1 MNIKNKEPIQAAL
14 DSLEMALEHLEDQE
28 EYTLNDVSIKDL
40 WDIWEE
46 ASHQLG
52 MSDDKGELKH
62 FADGFHEGEWERDVE
77 VPRPWPGLDQVLKDI
92 DVPEEWESVKTMTY
106 DEFVEKYGKLTDPP
120 KPWPIPLP
128 LKKKYKTWDS
138 TKQGKIKTEITE
150 NGYTTYTPEWTYE
163 SPDGKIV
170 YRRKEGSDKRQLL
183 FKHPQDGPPYTM
195 FSMQGE
201 EEWVDEEEAKK
212 RHWYK
217 SFVGENEKET

>member
-52 MSDDKGELKH
+52 MSNMDAAEISALKGELKH

-106 DEFVEKYGKLTDPP
+106 EEFIKKYGMVQDEEDF
-120 KPWPIPLP
+120 
-128 LKKKYKTWDS
+128 KKKRW
-138 TKQGKIKTEITE
+138 I
-150 NGYTTYTPEWTYE
+150 YE
-163 SPDGKIV
+163 SPDGGKTI
-170 YRRKEGSDKRQLL
+170 YRREFDDYDNRELVTKEMYEDMG
-183 FKHPQDGPPYTM
+183 DGHLVK
-195 FSMQGE
+195 G
-201 EEWVDEEEAKK
+201 DEDE
-212 RHWYK
+212 
-217 SFVGENEKET
+217 

>member
-52 MSDDKGELKH
+52 MSNMDAAEISALKGELKH

-92 DVPEEWESVKTMTY
+92 DVPEEWEAVKTMTY
-106 DEFVEKYGKLTDPP
+106 EEFIKKYGMVQDEEDF
-120 KPWPIPLP
+120 
-128 LKKKYKTWDS
+128 KKKRW
-138 TKQGKIKTEITE
+138 I
-150 NGYTTYTPEWTYE
+150 YE
-163 SPDGKIV
+163 SPDGGKTI
-170 YRRKEGSDKRQLL
+170 YRREFDDYDNRELVTKEMYEDMG
-183 FKHPQDGPPYTM
+183 DGHLIK
-195 FSMQGE
+195 G
-201 EEWVDEEEAKK
+201 DEDE
-212 RHWYK
+212 
-217 SFVGENEKET
+217 

>member
-14 DSLEMALEHLEDQE
+14 DSLEMALENLEDKE
-28 EYTLNDVSIKDL
+28 EYTLNDVSVKDL

-52 MSDDKGELKH
+52 MSEETKH
-62 FADGFHEGEWERDVE
+62 FADGFHDGEWERDVE

-92 DVPEEWESVKTMTY
+92 DIPEEWESVKTLTW
-106 DEFVEKYGKLTDPP
+106 DEFTEKF
-120 KPWPIPLP
+120 
-128 LKKKYKTWDS
+128 
-138 TKQGKIKTEITE
+138 GKIKSEVTKS
-150 NGYTTYTPEWTYE
+150 GYTTYTPEWIYE

-212 RHWYK
+212 RHWYNDYVK
-217 SFVGENEKET
+217 GMEK

>member
-62 FADGFHEGEWERDVE
+62 FADGFHDGEWERDVE

-106 DEFVEKYGKLTDPP
+106 EEFIKKYGMVQNEEDF
-120 KPWPIPLP
+120 
-128 LKKKYKTWDS
+128 KKKRW
-138 TKQGKIKTEITE
+138 I
-150 NGYTTYTPEWTYE
+150 YE
-163 SPDGKIV
+163 SPDGGKTI
-170 YRRKEGSDKRQLL
+170 YRREFDNYDNRELVTKEMYEDMGDGHLIKGDK
-183 FKHPQDGPPYTM
+183 
-195 FSMQGE
+195 
-201 EEWVDEEEAKK
+201 DE
-212 RHWYK
+212 
-217 SFVGENEKET
+217 

>member
-14 DSLEMALEHLEDQE
+14 DSLELALEHLEDQE

-52 MSDDKGELKH
+52 MSDDTDETKH

-106 DEFVEKYGKLTDPP
+106 DEFVEKYGELKETPKTD
-120 KPWPIPLP
+120 WWI
-128 LKKKYKTWDS
+128 
-138 TKQGKIKTEITE
+138 
-150 NGYTTYTPEWTYE
+150 YE
-163 SPDGKIV
+163 SPDGGKTIFRRPPHSTIASEKEEIDWETKKPTGRLFSD
-170 YRRKEGSDKRQLL
+170 YNNGNWRKE
-183 FKHPQDGPPYTM
+183 
-195 FSMQGE
+195 
-201 EEWVDEEEAKK
+201 DE
-212 RHWYK
+212 
-217 SFVGENEKET
+217 S

>member
-62 FADGFHEGEWERDVE
+62 FADGFHEGDWERDME
-77 VPRPWPGLDQVLKDI
+77 RPWPGLDQILKDMNI
-92 DVPEEWESVKTMTY
+92 PEEWESVKTLTW
-106 DEFVEKYGKLTDPP
+106 DEFT
-120 KPWPIPLP
+120 
-128 LKKKYKTWDS
+128 KKF
-138 TKQGKIKTEITE
+138 GKIKTEVTKSG
-150 NGYTTYTPEWTYE
+150 GYTTYTPEWIYE

-170 YRRKEGSDKRQLL
+170 YRRKEGSDKRQLAYL
-183 FKHPQDGPPYTM
+183 HPQDGPPYTM
-195 FSMQGE
+195 FSMQGQT
-201 EEWVDEEEAKK
+201 EWVNEDDAKK

-217 SFVGENEKET
+217 SYVGEDESKT

>member
-52 MSDDKGELKH
+52 MSNMDAAEISALKGELKH

-106 DEFVEKYGKLTDPP
+106 EECIKKYGMVQDEEDF
-120 KPWPIPLP
+120 
-128 LKKKYKTWDS
+128 KKKRW
-138 TKQGKIKTEITE
+138 I
-150 NGYTTYTPEWTYE
+150 YE
-163 SPDGKIV
+163 SPDGGKTI
-170 YRRKEGSDKRQLL
+170 YRRVFDDYDNRELVTKEMYEDMG
-183 FKHPQDGPPYTM
+183 DGHLIK
-195 FSMQGE
+195 G
-201 EEWVDEEEAKK
+201 DEDE
-212 RHWYK
+212 
-217 SFVGENEKET
+217 

>member
-52 MSDDKGELKH
+52 MANMDVSETSMMKEELKH

-106 DEFVEKYGKLTDPP
+106 EEFIKKYGMVQDEEDF
-120 KPWPIPLP
+120 
-128 LKKKYKTWDS
+128 KKKRW
-138 TKQGKIKTEITE
+138 I
-150 NGYTTYTPEWTYE
+150 YE
-163 SPDGKIV
+163 SPDGGKTI
-170 YRRKEGSDKRQLL
+170 YRREFDNYDNRELVTKEMYEDMG
-183 FKHPQDGPPYTM
+183 DGHLIK
-195 FSMQGE
+195 G
-201 EEWVDEEEAKK
+201 DEDE
-212 RHWYK
+212 
-217 SFVGENEKET
+217 

>member
-14 DSLEMALEHLEDQE
+14 DSLEMALENLEDKE
-28 EYTLNDVSIKDL
+28 EYTLNDVSVKDL

-52 MSDDKGELKH
+52 MSDDKEELKH

-77 VPRPWPGLDQVLKDI
+77 IPRPWPGLDQVLKDMDI
-92 DVPEEWESVKTMTY
+92 PEEWESVKTLTW
-106 DEFVEKYGKLTDPP
+106 DEFTEKF
-120 KPWPIPLP
+120 
-128 LKKKYKTWDS
+128 
-138 TKQGKIKTEITE
+138 GKIKSEVTES
-150 NGYTTYTPEWTYE
+150 GYTTYTPEWIYE

-170 YRRKEGSDKRQLL
+170 YRRKEGSDKRQLRYV
-183 FKHPQDGPPYTM
+183 HPQDGPPYTM

>member
-52 MSDDKGELKH
+52 MSNMDAAEISALKGELKH

-106 DEFVEKYGKLTDPP
+106 EEFIKKYGMVQDEEDF
-120 KPWPIPLP
+120 
-128 LKKKYKTWDS
+128 KKKRW
-138 TKQGKIKTEITE
+138 I
-150 NGYTTYTPEWTYE
+150 YE
-163 SPDGKIV
+163 SPDGGKTI
-170 YRRKEGSDKRQLL
+170 YRREFDDYDNRELVTKEMYEDMG
-183 FKHPQDGPPYTM
+183 DGHLIK
-195 FSMQGE
+195 G
-201 EEWVDEEEAKK
+201 DEDE
-212 RHWYK
+212 
-217 SFVGENEKET
+217 

>member
-77 VPRPWPGLDQVLKDI
+77 VPRPWPGLDQVLKDMDI
-92 DVPEEWESVKTMTY
+92 PEEWESVKTMTY
-106 DEFVEKYGKLTDPP
+106 DEFVKEYGQP
-120 KPWPIPLP
+120 
-128 LKKKYKTWDS
+128 
-138 TKQGKIKTEITE
+138 KIKDIHGNEYDPKVMSDEQHDFVETYDVTK
-150 NGYTTYTPEWTYE
+150 GYIYE
-163 SPDGKIV
+163 SPDGGKTIF
-170 YRRKEGSDKRQLL
+170 RRPPHSTDPKEKEEIDWETKEPTGRLFSDYSNGNWSK
-183 FKHPQDGPPYTM
+183 
-195 FSMQGE
+195 
-201 EEWVDEEEAKK
+201 
-212 RHWYK
+212 
-217 SFVGENEKET
+217 ENE

>member
-28 EYTLNDVSIKDL
+28 EYTLNEVSIKDL

-62 FADGFHEGEWERDVE
+62 FADGFHEGDWERDME
-77 VPRPWPGLDQVLKDI
+77 RPWPGLDQILKDMNI
-92 DVPEEWESVKTMTY
+92 PEEWESVKTLTW
-106 DEFVEKYGKLTDPP
+106 DEFT
-120 KPWPIPLP
+120 
-128 LKKKYKTWDS
+128 KKF
-138 TKQGKIKTEITE
+138 GKIKTEVTKSG
-150 NGYTTYTPEWTYE
+150 GYTTYTPEWIYE

-170 YRRKEGSDKRQLL
+170 YRRKEGSDKRQLAYL
-183 FKHPQDGPPYTM
+183 HPQDGPPYTM
-195 FSMQGE
+195 FSMQGQT
-201 EEWVDEEEAKK
+201 EWVNEDDAKK

-217 SFVGENEKET
+217 SYVGEDESKT

>member
-52 MSDDKGELKH
+52 MSNMDAAEISALKGELKH

-92 DVPEEWESVKTMTY
+92 DVPEEWESVKTMSY
-106 DEFVEKYGKLTDPP
+106 EEFIKKYGMVQDEEDF
-120 KPWPIPLP
+120 
-128 LKKKYKTWDS
+128 KKKRW
-138 TKQGKIKTEITE
+138 I
-150 NGYTTYTPEWTYE
+150 YE
-163 SPDGKIV
+163 SPDGGKTI
-170 YRRKEGSDKRQLL
+170 YRREFDDYDNRELVTKEMYEDMG
-183 FKHPQDGPPYTM
+183 DGHLIK
-195 FSMQGE
+195 G
-201 EEWVDEEEAKK
+201 DEDE
-212 RHWYK
+212 
-217 SFVGENEKET
+217 

>member
-14 DSLEMALEHLEDQE
+14 DSLELALEHLEDQE

-106 DEFVEKYGKLTDPP
+106 EEFIKKYGMVQDEEDF
-120 KPWPIPLP
+120 
-128 LKKKYKTWDS
+128 KKKRW
-138 TKQGKIKTEITE
+138 I
-150 NGYTTYTPEWTYE
+150 YE
-163 SPDGKIV
+163 SPDGGKTI
-170 YRRKEGSDKRQLL
+170 YRREFDNYDNRELVTKEMYEDMG
-183 FKHPQDGPPYTM
+183 DGHLIK
-195 FSMQGE
+195 G
-201 EEWVDEEEAKK
+201 DEDE
-212 RHWYK
+212 
-217 SFVGENEKET
+217 